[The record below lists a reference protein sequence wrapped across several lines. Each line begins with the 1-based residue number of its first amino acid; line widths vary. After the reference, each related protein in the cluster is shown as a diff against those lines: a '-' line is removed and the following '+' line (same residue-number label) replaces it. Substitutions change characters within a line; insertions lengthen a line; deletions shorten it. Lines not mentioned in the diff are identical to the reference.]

1 MEVLIT
7 RTTNYAYLKHHG
19 ILGQKWGKK
28 NGPPYPLDAS
38 DHSSS
43 EKKAGWRK
51 RLDKD
56 SSTED
61 NKRKGLSDKQKKAIK
76 IGAAVAVTALATYG
90 AYRLVK
96 SGKLDKYI
104 DIGKTK
110 ADSLLKKKAGDSK
123 VGDIKVDDLLNNAST
138 AKTNPSVNNIRMV
151 HGVKKLAK
159 PESLSDI
166 IKNVNPN
173 LGNNDYRNNCSACGI
188 ASFLRSKGYDV
199 TAKSTGGKQQ
209 ILGGVIEECFK
220 GAKVMDGSAVKFGR
234 SRQDAAEMLANKFGN
249 NASGVVSV
257 QWKKE
262 LTRNGQGGGHIFN
275 WEIKDGVVKFFDG
288 QNNRDDSVVSS
299 LYWRMMN
306 PNDSLTIARL
316 DNAEINFD
324 AIKKYVENR

>member
-1 MEVLIT
+1 MIVVT
-7 RTTNYAYLKHHG
+7 RSDEYLKHHG
-19 ILGQKWGKK
+19 ILGMKWGKK
-28 NGPPYPLDAS
+28 NGPPYPIGVSA
-38 DHSSS
+38 HSQS

-51 RLDKD
+51 SLDKD

-76 IGAAVAVTALATYG
+76 IGVAVAVTALATYG
-90 AYRLVK
+90 TYRLAK
-96 SGKLDKYI
+96 SGKLDPYI
-104 DIGKTK
+104 ASGKSK
-110 ADSLLKKKAGDSK
+110 LNELMKKKAGDSK
-123 VGDIKVDDLLNNAST
+123 VGDIKVDELLNNAST

-220 GAKVMDGSAVKFGR
+220 GVKVMDGSAVKFGR
-234 SRQDAAEMLANKFGN
+234 SRQDAAEMLVNKFGN

-257 QWKKE
+257 QWKGN
-262 LTRNGQGGGHIFN
+262 RGGHIFN
-275 WEIKDGVVKFFDG
+275 WQIKDGVVKFFDG
-288 QNNRDDSVVSS
+288 QSNKDDSAVSS

>member
-1 MEVLIT
+1 MIVVT
-7 RTTNYAYLKHHG
+7 RSDEYLKHHG

-51 RLDKD
+51 SLDKD

-61 NKRKGLSDKQKKAIK
+61 NKKKGLSDKQKKAIK
-76 IGAAVAVTALATYG
+76 IGATVAVTALAAYG
-90 AYRLVK
+90 TYRLVK

-234 SRQDAAEMLANKFGN
+234 SRQDAAEMLVNKFGN

>member
-1 MEVLIT
+1 MILVT
-7 RTTNYAYLKHHG
+7 RSDEYLKHHG
-19 ILGQKWGKK
+19 IFGMKWGKK
-28 NGPPYPLDAS
+28 NGPPYPLGAS
-38 DHSSS
+38 DHSTS

-51 RLDKD
+51 SLDKGPDD
-56 SSTED
+56 SD
-61 NKRKGLSDKQKKAIK
+61 NKKKGLSDKQ
-76 IGAAVAVTALATYG
+76 
-90 AYRLVK
+90 
-96 SGKLDKYI
+96 
-104 DIGKTK
+104 
-110 ADSLLKKKAGDSK
+110 KKAGDSK

>member
-1 MEVLIT
+1 MILVT
-7 RTTNYAYLKHHG
+7 RSDEYLKHHG

-28 NGPPYPLDAS
+28 NGPPYPIDAS

-51 RLDKD
+51 SLDKD

-104 DIGKTK
+104 DIGKIK

-220 GAKVMDGSAVKFGR
+220 GVKVMDGSAVKFGR
-234 SRQDAAEMLANKFGN
+234 SRQDAAEMLVNKFGN